1 MLLQLLSSYSLLLG
15 QPYEI
20 SLAPWETEICSERFF
35 LTKIIPMGV
44 FKQPAVGNNKLF
56 IFTDESFAFP
66 DSGNLQRLTSYK
78 KFRKWNHT

>member
-1 MLLQLLSSYSLLLG
+1 
-15 QPYEI
+15 
-20 SLAPWETEICSERFF
+20 
-35 LTKIIPMGV
+35 MGV

-78 KFRKWNHT
+78 KFRK